1 MALTE
6 KGAARRRRKVEALE
20 RPDYGWIW
28 KPLLALVVIYL
39 LVTVALGIWWSRP
52 PAAFDV
58 EQATAERRGE
68 AASSPAAR
76 GAVTTTSLM
85 TVVSTLLD
93 KPGGYLRNDIAP
105 PGLWLDNMPQWELG
119 VLNQARDLS
128 RALPAMEEG
137 DHPVLEEVVERLDG
151 SSRDW
156 LYPSTEQ
163 RLEQALVALDE
174 YLVALGESGGAGFA
188 AAAGLA
194 AWLEQVAW
202 RLDDLGLRL
211 SASVGSREQLR
222 NLDIATGDL
231 PPRTPWY
238 RVDDIFF
245 EARGT
250 GWALSRLLEAVRR
263 DQADVLERAGVSGE
277 WEMLVAELERTQ
289 RRLWSPVVLNGSGF
303 GIFANHS
310 LVMANHVIRAR
321 DLARDLVAALEAP
334 PAGLAA
340 PEALEDE
347 GPVEPPVEAVERS
360 EDAGGES
367 PPPALASPEEARED
381 ERTGEPAPLSEPDE
395 APVPEADQ
403 DESTIPEA
411 DQDEAPASP
420 AEGDPDEE

>member
-6 KGAARRRRKVEALE
+6 KGAARRHRKTEVLE

-28 KPLLALVVIYL
+28 KPLLTLVVIAL

-68 AASSPAAR
+68 AAPTPAAR
-76 GAVTTTSLM
+76 GAVTTATLM
-85 TVVSTLLD
+85 TVVGTLLD
-93 KPGGYLRNDIAP
+93 KPGGYLRNDIVP
-105 PGLWLDNMPQWELG
+105 PGLWLDNMPNWELG

-128 RALPAMEEG
+128 RALSAMEEG
-137 DHPVLEEVVERLDG
+137 DAAALEEAAEHLRG
-151 SSRDW
+151 GSRDW
-156 LYPSTEQ
+156 FYPATEH
-163 RLEQALVALDE
+163 RLEQALEALDE
-174 YLVALGESGGAGFA
+174 YLLALGEGGGAGFA
-188 AAAGLA
+188 AGAGLA

-211 SASVGSREQLR
+211 SASVGSRERLR
-222 NLDIATGDL
+222 DLGIDADEL
-231 PPRTPWY
+231 PPRTRWY

-250 GWALSRLLEAVRR
+250 GWALAHLLEAVRR
-263 DQADVLERAGVSGE
+263 DQADVIERAGMLGE

-310 LVMANHVIRAR
+310 LVMANHMIRAR
-321 DLARDLVAALEAP
+321 DLARDLAMALEAP

-340 PEALEDE
+340 PEALEE
-347 GPVEPPVEAVERS
+347 EPVEPPVEAVERS
-360 EDAGGES
+360 EDAGDEG
-367 PPPALASPEEARED
+367 PPPALESPEEARED
-381 ERTGEPAPLSEPDE
+381 EQTGEPEPLSEPGEGPAAGPDE
-395 APVPEADQ
+395 ALSPDAERRNEPTPE
-403 DESTIPEA
+403 EETGTS
-411 DQDEAPASP
+411 
-420 AEGDPDEE
+420 EG